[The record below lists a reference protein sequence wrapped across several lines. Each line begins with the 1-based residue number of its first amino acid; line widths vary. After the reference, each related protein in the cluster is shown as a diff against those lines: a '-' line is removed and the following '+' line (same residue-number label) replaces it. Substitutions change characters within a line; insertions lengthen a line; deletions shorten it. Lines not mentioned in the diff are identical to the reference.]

1 MTFLI
6 GYYLWLKVVHLI
18 AMIGWMVGI
27 LYLPRL
33 FAYHADASA
42 DSDTDAVFQQMEYNL
57 MRLLLMPCMIVVFI
71 TGLLLIIATESLA
84 SGWLHTKILL
94 VLMLAG
100 LHGMMSRQRK
110 NFQRGENTRSAAYF
124 RTFSHVT
131 TLIVI
136 LVVALAILKPF

>member
-1 MTFLI
+1 MNFLI

-42 DSDTDAVFQQMEYNL
+42 DSDTDTVFQQMEYNL

-71 TGLLLIIATESLA
+71 TGILLIVATGSLA
-84 SGWLHTKILL
+84 NGWLHTKILL

-136 LVVALAILKPF
+136 LVVALAVLKPF

>member
-18 AMIGWMVGI
+18 AMIGWMIGI

-71 TGLLLIIATESLA
+71 TGILLILATESLA

>member
-1 MTFLI
+1 MNFLI

-42 DSDTDAVFQQMEYNL
+42 DSDTDTVFQQMEYNL

-71 TGLLLIIATESLA
+71 TGILLIVATGSMA
-84 SGWLHTKILL
+84 NGWLHTKILL

-136 LVVALAILKPF
+136 LVVALAVLKPF

>member
-6 GYYLWLKVVHLI
+6 GYYLWLKVAHLI

-42 DSDTDAVFQQMEYNL
+42 GSDTDAVFQQMEYNL

-71 TGLLLIIATESLA
+71 TGILLILATGSLA

-100 LHGMMSRQRK
+100 LHGMMSRQRQ

-136 LVVALAILKPF
+136 LVVALAVLKPF

>member
-71 TGLLLIIATESLA
+71 TGILLIVATESLA

>member
-33 FAYHADASA
+33 FAYHADAST
-42 DSDTDAVFQQMEYNL
+42 DTDAVFQQMEYNL
-57 MRLLLMPCMIVVFI
+57 MRLLLMPCLIVVFI
-71 TGLLLIIATESLA
+71 TGILLIVATGSLA

-94 VLMLAG
+94 VLLLAG
-100 LHGMMSRQRK
+100 LHSMMSRQRK
-110 NFQRGENTRSAAYF
+110 NFQRGENTRSATYF

-136 LVVALAILKPF
+136 LVVALAVLKPF

>member
-1 MTFLI
+1 MSFLI

-27 LYLPRL
+27 LYLTRL

-71 TGLLLIIATESLA
+71 TGILLILATGSMA

-110 NFQRGENTRSAAYF
+110 QFQRGENTKSAAYF

-136 LVVALAILKPF
+136 LVVALAVLKPF

>member
-71 TGLLLIIATESLA
+71 TGILLIVATESLA
-84 SGWLHTKILL
+84 SGWLHTKFLL

-131 TLIVI
+131 TLIVV
-136 LVVALAILKPF
+136 LVVALAVLKPF

>member
-57 MRLLLMPCMIVVFI
+57 LRILIMPCMIVVFI
-71 TGLLLIIATESLA
+71 TGILLIIATGSMA